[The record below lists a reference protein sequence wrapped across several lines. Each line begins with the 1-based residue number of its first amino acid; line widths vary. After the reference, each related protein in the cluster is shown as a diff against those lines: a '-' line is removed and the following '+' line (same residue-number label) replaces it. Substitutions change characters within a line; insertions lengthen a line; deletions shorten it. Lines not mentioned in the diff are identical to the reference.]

1 MFEPAMKNVRATH
14 VDFGFLRGL
23 ISENPKAMPCNIDM
37 IFERKEHFLFGEWKR
52 PNEDIK
58 MGQEIVLVNLAKQPM
73 NTVLLITGDTDNNE
87 ANITDI
93 CRITETGMF
102 KHIGKSVE
110 DLKHILNEWYI
121 KADGRH

>member
-1 MFEPAMKNVRATH
+1 MKNVRATH

-121 KADGRH
+121 KADGRY